1 MQKVIFI
8 LLPILYPLVYSSSK
22 WTSNALAQYLNEQVQ
37 STYYTVFLFDDSNII
52 SKEFRN
58 QITQL
63 MGRVADEKNCT
74 LFYFFLNE
82 LNLSQ
87 DEGDIEVFTNTLI
100 IKMNLPNFIDRNNLL
115 AVVVDR
121 TNQLFAF
128 QVGKK
133 KNKEL
138 NNDSADT
145 IISNGKSAFIKKQYA
160 QGLIDIFTA
169 LNDFYFTFPTEW
181 FLILVLFWTIIFSI
195 STYSFYKKSNLSP
208 LVFIIGYLLQMK
220 EPDLILLLV
229 LS

>member
-1 MQKVIFI
+1 
-8 LLPILYPLVYSSSK
+8 
-22 WTSNALAQYLNEQVQ
+22 
-37 STYYTVFLFDDSNII
+37 
-52 SKEFRN
+52 
-58 QITQL
+58 
-63 MGRVADEKNCT
+63 
-74 LFYFFLNE
+74 
-82 LNLSQ
+82 
-87 DEGDIEVFTNTLI
+87 
-100 IKMNLPNFIDRNNLL
+100 MNLPNFIDRNNLL

-121 TNQLFAF
+121 TNQLFALK
-128 QVGKK
+128 VEKK

-160 QGLIDIFTA
+160 QGLIDIFNT

-181 FLILVLFWTIIFSI
+181 FLILALFWTIIFSI

-229 LS
+229 LSLNFNIIVLF

>member
-37 STYYTVFLFDDSNII
+37 STYDTVFLFDDSNII

-74 LFYFFLNE
+74 LFCFFLNE

-115 AVVVDR
+115 
-121 TNQLFAF
+121 
-128 QVGKK
+128 G
-133 KNKEL
+133 
-138 NNDSADT
+138 S
-145 IISNGKSAFIKKQYA
+145 SC
-160 QGLIDIFTA
+160 
-169 LNDFYFTFPTEW
+169 
-181 FLILVLFWTIIFSI
+181 
-195 STYSFYKKSNLSP
+195 
-208 LVFIIGYLLQMK
+208 
-220 EPDLILLLV
+220 
-229 LS
+229 